1 MRALTERDDD
11 ILNGTNAT
19 LGLILLLS
27 PRVFGFAAITSAN
40 WMAGTGGIVIGVI
53 SLAALAQRAEWHE
66 WVVLAAGL
74 CLVVSP
80 WLFGFAEV
88 SAAAMTHVVLG
99 GLVAVLAAIEIWRCH
114 STPPATPA

>member
-1 MRALTERDDD
+1 MRSLTERDDD
-11 ILNGTNAT
+11 ILNGTNAL

-27 PRVFGFAAITSAN
+27 PWIFGFAATRSAN

-66 WVVLAAGL
+66 WIVLAAGL

-80 WLFGFAEV
+80 WLFDFVEV
-88 SAAAMTHVVLG
+88 TAGAVTLLVLG
-99 GLVAVLAAIEIWRCH
+99 GLTAVLAAIEIWRCR
-114 STPPATPA
+114 SAPPATPV